1 MKNTYF
7 TDVQENV
14 ILSTERKKRLGQGHH
29 KIIDREDNTMSE
41 KVFLI
46 MSVIFVCAAVLGAC
60 FFNLN
65 FIVGLVLCLIPGIM
79 GFMLKKS

>member
-7 TDVQENV
+7 TDAQEDV
-14 ILSTERKKRLGQGHH
+14 ILSIERKKRLEQGRH
-29 KIIDREDNTMSE
+29 KIIDLEDSTMSE

-46 MSVIFVCAAVLGAC
+46 MSVVFVCAAVLGSC

-79 GFMLKKS
+79 GFMLKEA

>member
-1 MKNTYF
+1 
-7 TDVQENV
+7 
-14 ILSTERKKRLGQGHH
+14 
-29 KIIDREDNTMSE
+29 MSE

-46 MSVIFVCAAVLGAC
+46 MSVIFVCAAVLGTC

>member
-1 MKNTYF
+1 
-7 TDVQENV
+7 
-14 ILSTERKKRLGQGHH
+14 
-29 KIIDREDNTMSE
+29 MSE